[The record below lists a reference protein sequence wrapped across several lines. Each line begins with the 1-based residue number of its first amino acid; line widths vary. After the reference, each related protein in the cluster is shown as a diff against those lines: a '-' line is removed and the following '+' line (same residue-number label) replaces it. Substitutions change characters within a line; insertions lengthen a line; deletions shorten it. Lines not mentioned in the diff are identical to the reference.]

1 MKCIAKTLVLF
12 NRLNKILNLFANSLN
27 NSWFVPHRQR
37 HDIFGNYLLVHFV
50 LFALEGKKTPM
61 NQRSPCKAV
70 GKSAIF
76 DRRTEE
82 KGTVVLSII
91 NEKLHGQLYG
101 N

>member
-1 MKCIAKTLVLF
+1 MQKKHF
-12 NRLNKILNLFANSLN
+12 PLNPPNNLTIFLKINQIEIDFHIPNDSYE
-27 NSWFVPHRQR
+27 R
-37 HDIFGNYLLVHFV
+37 NYGRFL
-50 LFALEGKKTPM
+50 
-61 NQRSPCKAV
+61 
-70 GKSAIF
+70 